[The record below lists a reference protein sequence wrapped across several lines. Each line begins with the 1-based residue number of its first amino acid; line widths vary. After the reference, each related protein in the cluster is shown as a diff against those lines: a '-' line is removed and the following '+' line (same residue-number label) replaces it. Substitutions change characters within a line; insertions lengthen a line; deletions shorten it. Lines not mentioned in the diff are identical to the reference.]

1 MISCCLEF
9 FPRDDFFF
17 FFFVSNK
24 FGVAYHLAGAVADWN
39 FEGTRCILDVI
50 PLSAVSETMIKGLS
64 SSYHIDRVPL
74 GSVICFEEKPYKAA
88 VALR

>member
-1 MISCCLEF
+1 MI
-9 FPRDDFFF
+9 F

-24 FGVAYHLAGAVADWN
+24 FGVAYHLAGAVVDWN

-74 GSVICFEEKPYKAA
+74 DSVICFEEKPYKAA